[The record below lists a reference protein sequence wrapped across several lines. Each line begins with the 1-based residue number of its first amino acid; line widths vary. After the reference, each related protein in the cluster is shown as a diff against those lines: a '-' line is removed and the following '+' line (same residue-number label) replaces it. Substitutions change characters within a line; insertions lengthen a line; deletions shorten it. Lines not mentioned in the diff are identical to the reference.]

1 MLLKGG
7 YDGIKGFLKGRF
19 GVIGDIRDN
28 SESFFEEGIIK
39 QNSEEK
45 AFK

>member
-7 YDGIKGFLKGRF
+7 YVGIKGFLKGRF
-19 GVIGDIRDN
+19 GVFGDIGDNRKW
-28 SESFFEEGIIK
+28 FFEEGIIK
-39 QNSEEK
+39 QYSEEK